1 MRLARWASRVRSNA
15 RPLGRSGLS
24 TCPWTAIPLFKL
36 SELEAAFALLLPP
49 ATAAECASGW
59 FAQFA
64 GDDVDK
70 DGYFLY
76 EDRHRAAGVDDGE
89 PDVLAVREETVTDAE
104 RAASEERLWAG
115 SVSRG
120 QGRLAHALS
129 DLHFALV
136 ALVSDE
142 AAERLR
148 VAAALTPAQ
157 AARGR
162 EQMRRAVA
170 AVRASQ

>member
-1 MRLARWASRVRSNA
+1 MA
-15 RPLGRSGLS
+15 
-24 TCPWTAIPLFKL
+24 AIPQFKL

-76 EDRHRAAGVDDGE
+76 EDRHHAAGVDDGE
-89 PDVLAVREETVTDAE
+89 PDVLAVREEAVTDAE
-104 RAASEERLWAG
+104 RPRAMRG
-115 SVSRG
+115 SG
-120 QGRLAHALS
+120 QGLSVADRVDLLMRFS